1 MIAFRW
7 STNLF
12 GCLNIDL
19 CANYEAGRMTFSI
32 YQWHRPC
39 CQTITYALPLVLGF
53 FLGLKKMS
61 MPYWIKSLY
70 MCNHLL
76 WSIDNFQSKAPSRIH
91 CIYKQYLSHT
101 NSLLFFEE
109 SKMDHQS
116 FFLSCRLGCHC
127 FRSLQLQMSIQYTN
141 NAWGIK
147 HGLRDWLKSRK
158 KDNLIKFERKT

>member
-1 MIAFRW
+1 MSQHW
-7 STNLF
+7 SLCKLWGGENDFFNLSVT
-12 GCLNIDL
+12 
-19 CANYEAGRMTFSI
+19 R
-32 YQWHRPC
+32 
-39 CQTITYALPLVLGF
+39 ALLPNDNLRTSSGIRS
-53 FLGLKKMS
+53 FLGLKKKS

-76 WSIDNFQSKAPSRIH
+76 WSIDNFQSKAPSCIH

-127 FRSLQLQMSIQYTN
+127 FRSLQMSIQYTN

>member
-1 MIAFRW
+1 MKHKFIRMSQHW
-7 STNLF
+7 SLCKLWGGENDFFNLSV
-12 GCLNIDL
+12 
-19 CANYEAGRMTFSI
+19 T
-32 YQWHRPC
+32 Q
-39 CQTITYALPLVLGF
+39 ALLPNDNLRTSSGIRS

-76 WSIDNFQSKAPSRIH
+76 WSIDTFQSKAPSRIH

-127 FRSLQLQMSIQYTN
+127 FRSLQMSIQYTN

-147 HGLRDWLKSRK
+147 HGLRDWLKSGK

>member
-32 YQWHRPC
+32 YQWHRPYLR
-39 CQTITYALPLVLGF
+39 TSSGIRS
-53 FLGLKKMS
+53 FLGLKKKS

-116 FFLSCRLGCHC
+116 FFYHVDWDVIVLGVCKWVYN
-127 FRSLQLQMSIQYTN
+127 IQIMRGESST
-141 NAWGIK
+141 
-147 HGLRDWLKSRK
+147 DWET
-158 KDNLIKFERKT
+158 D

>member
-1 MIAFRW
+1 
-7 STNLF
+7 
-12 GCLNIDL
+12 
-19 CANYEAGRMTFSI
+19 
-32 YQWHRPC
+32 
-39 CQTITYALPLVLGF
+39 
-53 FLGLKKMS
+53 

-76 WSIDNFQSKAPSRIH
+76 WSIDTFQSKAPSRIH

-116 FFLSCRLGCHC
+116 FFYHVDWDVIV
-127 FRSLQLQMSIQYTN
+127 FRSLQMSIQYTN

-147 HGLRDWLKSRK
+147 HGLRD
-158 KDNLIKFERKT
+158 

>member
-1 MIAFRW
+1 MKHKFIRMSQHW
-7 STNLF
+7 SLCKLWGGENDFFNLSV
-12 GCLNIDL
+12 
-19 CANYEAGRMTFSI
+19 T
-32 YQWHRPC
+32 Q
-39 CQTITYALPLVLGF
+39 ALLPNDNLRTSSGIRS

-101 NSLLFFEE
+101 NSLLFVEE

-116 FFLSCRLGCHC
+116 FFYHVDWDVIVLGVCKWVYN
-127 FRSLQLQMSIQYTN
+127 IQIMRGESST
-141 NAWGIK
+141 
-147 HGLRDWLKSRK
+147 DWET
-158 KDNLIKFERKT
+158 D

>member
-1 MIAFRW
+1 MSQHW
-7 STNLF
+7 SLCKLWGGENDFFNLSV
-12 GCLNIDL
+12 
-19 CANYEAGRMTFSI
+19 T
-32 YQWHRPC
+32 Q
-39 CQTITYALPLVLGF
+39 ALLPNDNLRTSSGIRS

-116 FFLSCRLGCHC
+116 FFYHVDWDVIVLGVCKWVYN
-127 FRSLQLQMSIQYTN
+127 IQIMRGESST
-141 NAWGIK
+141 
-147 HGLRDWLKSRK
+147 DWET
-158 KDNLIKFERKT
+158 D

>member
-1 MIAFRW
+1 MSQHW
-7 STNLF
+7 SLCKLWGGENDFFNLSV
-12 GCLNIDL
+12 
-19 CANYEAGRMTFSI
+19 T
-32 YQWHRPC
+32 Q
-39 CQTITYALPLVLGF
+39 ALLPNDNLRTSSGIRS
-53 FLGLKKMS
+53 FLGLKKKS

-127 FRSLQLQMSIQYTN
+127 FRSLQMSIQYTN

>member
-1 MIAFRW
+1 MKHKFIRMSKHW
-7 STNLF
+7 SLCKLWGGENDFFNLSV
-12 GCLNIDL
+12 
-19 CANYEAGRMTFSI
+19 T
-32 YQWHRPC
+32 Q
-39 CQTITYALPLVLGF
+39 ALLPNDNLRTSSGIRS
-53 FLGLKKMS
+53 FLGLKKKS

-116 FFLSCRLGCHC
+116 FFYHVDWDVIVLGVCKWVYN
-127 FRSLQLQMSIQYTN
+127 IQIMRGESST
-141 NAWGIK
+141 
-147 HGLRDWLKSRK
+147 DWET
-158 KDNLIKFERKT
+158 D

>member
-1 MIAFRW
+1 MSQHW
-7 STNLF
+7 SLCKLWGGENDFFNLSV
-12 GCLNIDL
+12 
-19 CANYEAGRMTFSI
+19 T
-32 YQWHRPC
+32 Q
-39 CQTITYALPLVLGF
+39 ALLPNDNLRTSSGIRS
-53 FLGLKKMS
+53 FLGLKKKS

-76 WSIDNFQSKAPSRIH
+76 WSIDNFQSKAPSCIH

-127 FRSLQLQMSIQYTN
+127 LRSLQMSIQYTN

-147 HGLRDWLKSRK
+147 HELRDWLKSRK

>member
-1 MIAFRW
+1 MKHKFIRMSQHW
-7 STNLF
+7 SLCKLWGGENDFFNLSV
-12 GCLNIDL
+12 
-19 CANYEAGRMTFSI
+19 T
-32 YQWHRPC
+32 Q
-39 CQTITYALPLVLGF
+39 ALLPNDNLRTSSGIRS

-109 SKMDHQS
+109 SKMDHQR
-116 FFLSCRLGCHC
+116 FFYHVDWDVIVLGVCKWVYN
-127 FRSLQLQMSIQYTN
+127 IQIMRGESST
-141 NAWGIK
+141 
-147 HGLRDWLKSRK
+147 DWET
-158 KDNLIKFERKT
+158 D

>member
-1 MIAFRW
+1 MKHKFIRMSQHW
-7 STNLF
+7 SLCKLWGGENDFFNLSV
-12 GCLNIDL
+12 
-19 CANYEAGRMTFSI
+19 T
-32 YQWHRPC
+32 Q
-39 CQTITYALPLVLGF
+39 ALLPNDNLRTSSGIRS

-76 WSIDNFQSKAPSRIH
+76 WSIDNFQSKAPSCIH

-116 FFLSCRLGCHC
+116 YFYHVDWDVIVLGVCKWVYN
-127 FRSLQLQMSIQYTN
+127 IQIMRGESST
-141 NAWGIK
+141 
-147 HGLRDWLKSRK
+147 DWET
-158 KDNLIKFERKT
+158 D

>member
-1 MIAFRW
+1 MKHKFIRMSQHW
-7 STNLF
+7 SLCKLWGGENDFFNLSV
-12 GCLNIDL
+12 
-19 CANYEAGRMTFSI
+19 T
-32 YQWHRPC
+32 Q
-39 CQTITYALPLVLGF
+39 ALLPNDNLRTSSGIRS

-76 WSIDNFQSKAPSRIH
+76 WSIDNFQSKAPSCIH

-116 FFLSCRLGCHC
+116 FFYHVDWDVIILGVCKWVYN
-127 FRSLQLQMSIQYTN
+127 IQIMRGESST
-141 NAWGIK
+141 
-147 HGLRDWLKSRK
+147 DWET
-158 KDNLIKFERKT
+158 D

>member
-1 MIAFRW
+1 MSQHW
-7 STNLF
+7 SLCKLWGGENDFFNLSV
-12 GCLNIDL
+12 
-19 CANYEAGRMTFSI
+19 T
-32 YQWHRPC
+32 Q
-39 CQTITYALPLVLGF
+39 ALLPNDNLRTSSGIRS

>member
-1 MIAFRW
+1 MKHKFIRMSQHW
-7 STNLF
+7 SLCKLWGGENDFFNLSV
-12 GCLNIDL
+12 
-19 CANYEAGRMTFSI
+19 T
-32 YQWHRPC
+32 Q
-39 CQTITYALPLVLGF
+39 ALLPNDNLRTSSGIRS
-53 FLGLKKMS
+53 FLDLKKKS

-116 FFLSCRLGCHC
+116 FFYHVDWDVIVLGVCKWVYN
-127 FRSLQLQMSIQYTN
+127 IQIMRGESST
-141 NAWGIK
+141 
-147 HGLRDWLKSRK
+147 DWET
-158 KDNLIKFERKT
+158 D

>member
-1 MIAFRW
+1 MKHKFIRMSQHW
-7 STNLF
+7 SLCKLWGGENDFFNLSV
-12 GCLNIDL
+12 
-19 CANYEAGRMTFSI
+19 T
-32 YQWHRPC
+32 Q
-39 CQTITYALPLVLGF
+39 ALLPNDNLRTSSGIRS
-53 FLGLKKMS
+53 FLGLKKKS

-116 FFLSCRLGCHC
+116 FFYHVDWDVIVLGVCKWVYN
-127 FRSLQLQMSIQYTN
+127 IQIMRGESST
-141 NAWGIK
+141 
-147 HGLRDWLKSRK
+147 DWETDWRA
-158 KDNLIKFERKT
+158 ERRTI

>member
-1 MIAFRW
+1 MSQHW
-7 STNLF
+7 SLCKLWGGENDFFNLSV
-12 GCLNIDL
+12 
-19 CANYEAGRMTFSI
+19 T
-32 YQWHRPC
+32 Q
-39 CQTITYALPLVLGF
+39 ALLPNDNLRTSSGIRS
-53 FLGLKKMS
+53 FLGLKKKS

-116 FFLSCRLGCHC
+116 FFYHVDWDVIVLGVCKWVYN
-127 FRSLQLQMSIQYTN
+127 IQIMRGESST
-141 NAWGIK
+141 
-147 HGLRDWLKSRK
+147 DWET
-158 KDNLIKFERKT
+158 D

>member
-1 MIAFRW
+1 MKHKFIRMSQHW
-7 STNLF
+7 SLCKLWGGENDFFNLSV
-12 GCLNIDL
+12 
-19 CANYEAGRMTFSI
+19 T
-32 YQWHRPC
+32 Q
-39 CQTITYALPLVLGF
+39 ALLPNDNLRTSSGIRS

-116 FFLSCRLGCHC
+116 FFYHVDWDVIVLGVCKWVYN
-127 FRSLQLQMSIQYTN
+127 IQIMRGESST
-141 NAWGIK
+141 
-147 HGLRDWLKSRK
+147 DWET
-158 KDNLIKFERKT
+158 D

>member
-1 MIAFRW
+1 MKHKFIRMSQHW
-7 STNLF
+7 SLCKLWGGENDFFNLSV
-12 GCLNIDL
+12 
-19 CANYEAGRMTFSI
+19 T
-32 YQWHRPC
+32 Q
-39 CQTITYALPLVLGF
+39 ALLPNDNLRTSSGIRS
-53 FLGLKKMS
+53 FLGLKKKS

-116 FFLSCRLGCHC
+116 FFYHVDWDVIILGVCKWVYN
-127 FRSLQLQMSIQYTN
+127 IQIMRGESSTYWET
-141 NAWGIK
+141 
-147 HGLRDWLKSRK
+147 D
-158 KDNLIKFERKT
+158 